1 MLNEEKFIFLF
12 WVIFFRFPV
21 DERNTQKSV
30 VEYFYETYGFRIQH
44 TQLPCLQVGNSNRPN
59 YLPMEVTSKF
69 INFCFL
75 TNSSYAN
82 LLLFVQVCKIV
93 EGQRYSKRLNERQIT
108 ALLKVTCQRPQE
120 REKDILRVCLF
131 GHFVLIFY

>member
-1 MLNEEKFIFLF
+1 MFLF
-12 WVIFFRFPV
+12 FLYCTFRFPV

-69 INFCFL
+69 VINYCQL
-75 TNSSYAN
+75 TNTSYAN
-82 LLLFVQVCKIV
+82 FLLLY
-93 EGQRYSKRLNERQIT
+93 RSARL
-108 ALLKVTCQRPQE
+108 
-120 REKDILRVCLF
+120 LRDR
-131 GHFVLIFY
+131 GTQKG